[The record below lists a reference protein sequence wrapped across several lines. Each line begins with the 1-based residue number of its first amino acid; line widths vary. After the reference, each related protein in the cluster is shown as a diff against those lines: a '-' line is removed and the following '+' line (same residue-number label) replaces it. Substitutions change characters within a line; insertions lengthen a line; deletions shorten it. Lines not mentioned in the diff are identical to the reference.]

1 MSAKQILFPIIG
13 GVALLGA
20 AYAGYSYGVHGDSWS
35 SMFSGTPAET
45 VSADDPLMARVG
57 EMEIRRS
64 EVLKFAESIPNI
76 PQAQIEMILPE
87 LLDQVIDLKLIT
99 KEAAASNLAR
109 DPEVLKRLSEV
120 KERVLV
126 QTYLDR
132 ALKEEVSDEAVA
144 QAYQDYL
151 VANPPVREVSA
162 RHILVEDEETA
173 KGLIKELDE
182 GADFAELATQK
193 STGPSGPTGGDLGF
207 FRKEQMVGPF
217 AEAAFTMKPGEHS
230 TTPVQTQFG
239 WHVIKVE
246 AERDSEQPTA
256 EQLDGQLRSELSQK
270 AYETIV
276 SNLKSGVEIEII
288 GAEAEESA
296 PVDVEEAPVSEE
308 APVGEEAPADPEAP
322 VSE

>member
-20 AYAGYSYGVHGDSWS
+20 AYAGYSYGAHGDSWS

-99 KEAAASNLAR
+99 KEAEASNLAR

-132 ALKEEVSDEAVA
+132 ALKAEVSDEAVE

-151 VANPPVREVSA
+151 VANPPVKEVSA

-230 TTPVQTQFG
+230 STPVQTQFG

-296 PVDVEEAPVSEE
+296 PVDAEEAPVNEEAPADAEAPVSE
-308 APVGEEAPADPEAP
+308 
-322 VSE
+322 